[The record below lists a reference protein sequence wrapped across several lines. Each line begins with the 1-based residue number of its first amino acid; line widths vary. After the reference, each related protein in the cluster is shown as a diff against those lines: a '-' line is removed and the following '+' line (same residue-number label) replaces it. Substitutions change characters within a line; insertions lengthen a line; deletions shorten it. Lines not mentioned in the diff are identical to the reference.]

1 MNILDSKQTAL
12 LSEERRLLGDL
23 RATLAALPAAADDLA
38 TLRQAETDLDE
49 LFLLVVAGEFNSGKS
64 ALINALVS
72 APLLPEGVTPTTTA
86 VNLIRFSDQPYER
99 WQGDSLVE
107 RGFAD
112 EWLRHVTLVDTPGTN
127 AVIRRHEVIAE
138 RFVPRSD
145 LVLFVTS
152 ADRPFTE
159 SERAFLERIR
169 QWGKKVVL
177 VLNKVDLL
185 PGESDL
191 RQVLAFVAEQC
202 RLLLGFEPQI
212 FPVAAKLA
220 QQAKSL
226 PAGRE
231 REAIWQRSRFA
242 ALEEWVRGTLDDA
255 ERVRLKLLSPLG
267 VGERLASTYSSRA
280 ESDLALLRD
289 DAAAIGTVERQID
302 AFGQDLTGDFRYRLA
317 EVELIIQRMA
327 ERGRR
332 FFDELL
338 RLGRVF
344 DLFNADKVRG
354 QFEREVVG
362 NTAREI
368 EDAVRA
374 LSDWLVEREQRLW
387 RSTSEYLERRRLA
400 RGQQEV
406 LGEVGRGLPSSRLEL
421 LQSLVR
427 TARQAVSSYDR
438 EAEARELALSVRT
451 AMAQTAVAE
460 VGAVGLGAVVVALA
474 TTAAVDVTGILAAG
488 LIAGLGLFILPLK
501 RRQAQQQFQEK
512 VDELR
517 RRLSNSL
524 SEEFRVTLAHTV
536 EGVRE
541 TLGPYVRYVRGELQR
556 RQEMRDRL
564 QTLTGELGALRAR
577 IG

>member
-1 MNILDSKQTAL
+1 VDILNSQQTAL
-12 LSEERRLLGDL
+12 LAEERRLLGDL
-23 RATLAALPAAADDLA
+23 RETMVSLPASPEDIA
-38 TLRQAETDLDE
+38 TLRQAINDLDE
-49 LFLLVVAGEFNSGKS
+49 IFLLVVAGEFNSGKS
-64 ALINALVS
+64 ALINALVG

-86 VNLIRFSDQPYER
+86 VNLVRYAEEPYER

-112 EWLRHVTLVDTPGTN
+112 EWLRNVTLVDTPGTN
-127 AVIRRHEVIAE
+127 AVIRRHEAIAE
-138 RFVPRSD
+138 HFVPRSD

-152 ADRPFTE
+152 TDRPFTE

-177 VLNKVDLL
+177 VLNKVDLMA
-185 PGESDL
+185 GETEL

-202 RLLLGFEPQI
+202 RLLLGFEPEV
-212 FPVAAKLA
+212 FPVATKLA
-220 QQAKSL
+220 QQAKAL
-226 PAGRE
+226 PPGPE
-231 REAIWQRSRFA
+231 REALWQRSRFA
-242 ALEEWVRGTLDDA
+242 PLEQYVRGTLDDA

-267 VGERLASTYSSRA
+267 VGERLTGLYAARA
-280 ESDLALLRD
+280 DSDLALFRD
-289 DAAAIGTVERQID
+289 DAAAIDTVERQID
-302 AFGQDLTGDFRYRLA
+302 AFAQDLTGDFHFRLA
-317 EVELIIQRMA
+317 EVELITQRMA

-344 DLFNADKVRG
+344 DLFNSDKVRG
-354 QFEREVVG
+354 QFEREVVSD
-362 NTAREI
+362 TAREI

-387 RSTSEYLERRRLA
+387 QSTSEYLERRRLA
-400 RGQQEV
+400 RGQQDV
-406 LGEVGRGLPSSRLEL
+406 LGEVGRGLPGSRQEL
-421 LQSLVR
+421 LQTLVR

-438 EAEARELALSVRT
+438 EAEARELADSVRT
-451 AMAQTAVAE
+451 AIAQTAVAE

-474 TTAAVDVTGILAAG
+474 TTAAVDITGILAAG
-488 LIAGLGLFILPLK
+488 LIAGLGLFILPIK
-501 RRQAQQQFQEK
+501 RSQAQRQFQEK

-517 RRLSNSL
+517 RRLDDSL
-524 SEEFRVTLAHTV
+524 TEEFRVALAHTL

-541 TLGPYVRYVRGELQR
+541 TLGPYTRFVRGELER
-556 RQEMRDRL
+556 RQLIHDRL
-564 QTLTGELGALRAR
+564 LALGEGLAGLRSR